1 MAGSALTSCLQERC
15 PRGFLDVET
24 VHEVRTWISWSKGT
38 SCGIFL
44 CSTSPERLSLPPSDQ
59 SHYSWTSQQ
68 RF

>member
-15 PRGFLDVET
+15 PQGFLDVES
-24 VHEVRTWISWSKGT
+24 VHEVRSWISWSKGT